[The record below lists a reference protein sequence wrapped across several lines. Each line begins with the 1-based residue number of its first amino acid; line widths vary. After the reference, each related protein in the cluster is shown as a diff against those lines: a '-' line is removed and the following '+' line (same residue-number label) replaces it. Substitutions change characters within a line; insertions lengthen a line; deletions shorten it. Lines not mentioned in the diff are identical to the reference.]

1 MKRRLRYFLVPCL
14 MLVILGLGFWLF
26 LCHQFANSYRTA
38 TNRETA
44 ALIGSILE
52 AAPELDYGELIQI
65 LRDNSFSDTEAVE
78 LGDAVLEQYGYFP
91 TDYASPHA
99 ENVAVRICLAGGI
112 IIAVLTAVLMVYFI
126 LLDYRREHR
135 IGKLISY
142 LQDLNQHIYDLRL
155 NENSEDELS
164 LLTNELY
171 KITVSLKEAAELNQ
185 KHRQNL
191 ETALAD
197 ISHQL
202 RTPLTSLKIM
212 VDNIYDDPDM
222 SPAVRQ
228 DFLRSIN
235 HQIDSMS
242 ELVTTLLHLAQFDN
256 GSIKLCPQPVSAR
269 AFLAPV
275 LESLAVLADLSDID
289 LELSGALDT
298 ELDLDVRWQR
308 EALANI
314 IKNCIEHTPNGGKVR
329 IAVDACPLFVR
340 IDISDE
346 GEGIKKSDLKRIF
359 QRFYRV
365 PGSQNSGVGIGLAFA
380 KTVVE
385 AASGQITVHSTPE
398 KGTKFSVTYFS

>member
-38 TNRETA
+38 TNSETA
-44 ALIGSILE
+44 ALIGNILE
-52 AAPELDYGELIQI
+52 AAPEFDREELIQI

-135 IGKLISY
+135 IRKLISY

-191 ETALAD
+191 ETALTD

-235 HQIDSMS
+235 HQID
-242 ELVTTLLHLAQFDN
+242 
-256 GSIKLCPQPVSAR
+256 
-269 AFLAPV
+269 
-275 LESLAVLADLSDID
+275 
-289 LELSGALDT
+289 
-298 ELDLDVRWQR
+298 
-308 EALANI
+308 
-314 IKNCIEHTPNGGKVR
+314 
-329 IAVDACPLFVR
+329 
-340 IDISDE
+340 
-346 GEGIKKSDLKRIF
+346 
-359 QRFYRV
+359 
-365 PGSQNSGVGIGLAFA
+365 
-380 KTVVE
+380 
-385 AASGQITVHSTPE
+385 
-398 KGTKFSVTYFS
+398 